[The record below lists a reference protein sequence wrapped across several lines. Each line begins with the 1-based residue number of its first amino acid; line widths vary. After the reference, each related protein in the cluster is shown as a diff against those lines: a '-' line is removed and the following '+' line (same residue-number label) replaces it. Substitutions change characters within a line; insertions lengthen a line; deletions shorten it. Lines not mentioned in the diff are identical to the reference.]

1 MVPIVMLTKDILQLV
16 LVILP
21 ETMVIMVEHME
32 AMKDGMVTKAGI
44 IIHQMED
51 ITLITD
57 LLITVII
64 ISHIMVLIITQIII
78 IIRQQYTIINPITT
92 NMITEYNTMSQAF
105 Q

>member
-1 MVPIVMLTKDILQLV
+1 MLTVVPIVMVTKDILQLTMA
-16 LVILP
+16 ILL
-21 ETMVIMVEHME
+21 EIMVEHMG
-32 AMKDGMVTKAGI
+32 AITDGMVTKAGI

-78 IIRQQYTIINPITT
+78 TIRQQYTIINPITT